1 MSLTTST
8 VNSPPLLG
16 KDSSAVFQVQTSLS
30 SSDSP
35 LHNQLPAGANK
46 MADLPRQGS
55 SSSSPVNAGQAQT
68 PPYSLSPTTST
79 VNSPSLLGKDSSAVF
94 QAQTSSSN
102 SPLHDQLPAS
112 VNNTVDLPRQGSS
125 SSSPVNAGQAQTP
138 PYSLSPT
145 TSTVNSP
152 PLLGKDP
159 SAVFQAQTSLSSSDS
174 PLHDQLPASANN
186 TVDLPRQGSSP
197 MSTRTV
203 KLPSRTDWSR
213 TSRKQMALIKCASD
227 EKQLKIT
234 SFLDRV
240 VHLVNQNTHL
250 FNQTIG
256 PESDEWSKHTGVS
269 PSLQQLY
276 TNAVKN
282 ASRLP
287 QQR

>member
-1 MSLTTST
+1 MC
-8 VNSPPLLG
+8 
-16 KDSSAVFQVQTSLS
+16 S

-35 LHNQLPAGANK
+35 LHDQLPASANNTV
-46 MADLPRQGS
+46 DLPHHGS

-79 VNSPSLLGKDSSAVF
+79 VNSPPLLGKDSSAVF
-94 QAQTSSSN
+94 QAQTSLSSSD
-102 SPLHDQLPAS
+102 SPLHEQLSAGA
-112 VNNTVDLPRQGSS
+112 NNMVDLPCQGSS

-152 PLLGKDP
+152 PLLGKNSSP
-159 SAVFQAQTSLSSSDS
+159 VFQAQTSLSSSDS
-174 PLHDQLPASANN
+174 SLHDQLLAGANN
-186 TVDLPRQGSSP
+186 MVDLPCQGSLP
-197 MSTRTV
+197 MSTSTV
-203 KLPSRTDWSR
+203 KSPSRTDWSH

-269 PSLQQLY
+269 PLLQRLY
-276 TNAVKN
+276 ANAVN
-282 ASRLP
+282 SASRLP